1 MFAEELLKA
10 GANPEIAD
18 ETGATVAMAAQKL
31 NDPFMDALLK
41 KLVPHYRTSCS
52 QHPFFPQATQCFPR
66 FWATHRSALA
76 CTQSL

>member
-18 ETGATVAMAAQKL
+18 ETGTTAAMAAKKL

-41 KLVPHYRTSCS
+41 KSVPQSAVFRAHSILSSLRLPSA
-52 QHPFFPQATQCFPR
+52 FPASGPLTVV
-66 FWATHRSALA
+66 L
-76 CTQSL
+76 